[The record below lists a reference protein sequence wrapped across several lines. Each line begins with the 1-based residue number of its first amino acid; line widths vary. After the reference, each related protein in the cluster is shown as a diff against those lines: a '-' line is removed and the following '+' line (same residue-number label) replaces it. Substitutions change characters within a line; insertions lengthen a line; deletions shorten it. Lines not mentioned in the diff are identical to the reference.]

1 MLSNHTLKVLEQ
13 KRTYLQTQLKIEG
26 KYLSPEGMKLL
37 NNEMSKVRGMINEAS
52 HRHIVGSIEGGAL
65 VYTTVNPYGSTS
77 ADKVVYIEGLASG
90 WDAAAFDMS
99 SGAQQEVMIDGGQEW
114 SEVITF
120 N

>member
-1 MLSNHTLKVLEQ
+1 MLSNNTLEVLEQ
-13 KRTYLQTQLKIEG
+13 KLAYVKSQLKTEG
-26 KYLSPEGMKLL
+26 KFLNPQGMLIINRELSSLKGK
-37 NNEMSKVRGMINEAS
+37 INEAK

-65 VYTTVNPYGSTS
+65 VYTAVNPYGSIS
-77 ADKVVYIEGLASG
+77 ADKVIYIEGLASG